1 MRGGASELSIT
12 FIPSAEVKAYL
23 GDHTGV
29 ARPLRNVSPDG
40 APPVNVD
47 SVADRCPR
55 VFAILLLIEMA
66 DFIMYFVQDD
76 ELKDRP
82 LPFRPFDETSF
93 PKLINASNLLV
104 KFRER

>member
-29 ARPLRNVSPDG
+29 ARPLRNVFPDG